1 MLDLT
6 PEQRTRYKEKY
17 HMKKTNYNR
26 NFGPGHFTMTFEEWY
41 MAWVESGHIDDMGAR
56 SEDYVM
62 TRRDESTPLTKD
74 NYVITT
80 KHEVV
85 VNKHR
90 GLPKNRGRSFNNGIK
105 RSEETKEK
113 QRLAHLGNKHVPS
126 GTPIQTP
133 DGVFPNIHAAAEHY
147 GINVTAIHY
156 FKRKYPNEY
165 YYLNKD

>member
-6 PEQRTRYKEKY
+6 PEQLTRYKEKY

-41 MAWVESGHIDDMGAR
+41 MAWVESGHIEDMGAR

-105 RSEETKEK
+105 RSPETKEK
-113 QRLAHLGNKHVPS
+113 QRQQHLGRTPTPT
-126 GTPIQTP
+126 GTHIQTP
-133 DGVFPNIHAAAEHY
+133 AGIFPSIKAAAEHY
-147 GINVTAIHY
+147 GINATAIHY
-156 FKRKYPNEY
+156 FKRKYPQEY
-165 YYLNKD
+165 YYIK